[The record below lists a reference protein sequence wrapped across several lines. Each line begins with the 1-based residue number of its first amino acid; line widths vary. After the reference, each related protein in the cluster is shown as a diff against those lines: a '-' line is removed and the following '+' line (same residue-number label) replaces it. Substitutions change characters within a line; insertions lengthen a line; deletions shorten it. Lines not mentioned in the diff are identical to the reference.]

1 MEHAIRQLL
10 LTCLFIIAAIHA
22 ADFKEI
28 SIERLPQWHDYA
40 FIPGGYQSNTY
51 RLQNKGDKPA
61 AVTIREHAQSKPEC

>member
-1 MEHAIRQLL
+1 MEHAIRHLL
-10 LTCLFIIAAIHA
+10 LTCLFIVAAIHA

-51 RLQNKGDKPA
+51 RLQNKGDKPLI
-61 AVTIREHAQSKPEC
+61 IRAHVPWRWPP